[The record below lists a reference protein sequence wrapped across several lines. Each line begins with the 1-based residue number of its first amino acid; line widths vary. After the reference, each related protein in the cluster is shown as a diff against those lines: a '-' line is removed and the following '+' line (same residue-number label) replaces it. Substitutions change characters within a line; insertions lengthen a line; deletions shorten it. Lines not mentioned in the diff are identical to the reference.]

1 MQFQTD
7 KLTWQESYKLLVGS
21 IVPRP
26 IALVSTV
33 SASGVQN
40 LAAFSFFTAVC
51 ARPLTI
57 AFSSTR
63 RNSGEKKDTLRNIED
78 TRQFVVNVVTED
90 IVEAV
95 NQTAPEFSPEVDE
108 FAISGLTPV
117 TSVCVAPPRVAE
129 SPIQMECDLV
139 ETVTLGELPGGG
151 SLVIGR
157 VVQLHVR
164 DDLYVDGKIDPNQL
178 RAVARMAGDEYCRT
192 SQRFQ
197 LPIPHGR

>member
-7 KLTWQESYKLLVGS
+7 ELTWQESYKLLVGS

-57 AFSSTR
+57 AFSPTR

-178 RAVARMAGDEYCRT
+178 RAVARMGGDEYCRT